1 MPDEILSLAK
11 YLASSRAEFAL
22 SEMNQYLSRKYE
34 EKELY
39 ELLKP
44 HFYDLDL
51 FCGADYKCTKL
62 VKQPLP
68 ADETVIRELEAQF
81 KNPQL
86 PARVEKLIGSY
97 IERACGKNWDTGE
110 TAQLIRDN
118 IVKQKEEYWTAGGG
132 SQYPKI
138 RIISYLLYHFPVY
151 FCQYQYLLL
160 ELLQKGL
167 LFNKMRILDVG
178 SGPGTITLGTMDFFL
193 KLLESYSKNGMDV
206 KLNIR
211 FDSIEQAQE
220 NIDCYKDLTSGYLSG
235 FPPGNAGIII
245 NEPVHASVSAIEPAR
260 VPEEADLIIFS
271 NVLAEMKLAPARRAD
286 AVERLASLS
295 KNPTVIIIEPADL
308 DNSKALRVTQH
319 ALIKKGFTVY
329 SPCTFIWGTGCS
341 GDNCWSFREPGN
353 IQAPGFME
361 RIARTGESYRYLNT
375 DMKFSYAILRK
386 DGLTLRSYQA
396 KGKFMRLSN
405 LKKHIGKRINV
416 AASVMSGNLGDGE
429 TFVFKVC
436 DGTTSTPCYAVLP
449 AYHISD
455 NNRTLFEAGYGGI
468 VEIYGALVRENK
480 ALSSYNLLIT
490 RNTRVEPVT

>member
-1 MPDEILSLAK
+1 M
-11 YLASSRAEFAL
+11 
-22 SEMNQYLSRKYE
+22 
-34 EKELY
+34 
-39 ELLKP
+39 
-44 HFYDLDL
+44 
-51 FCGADYKCTKL
+51 
-62 VKQPLP
+62 
-68 ADETVIRELEAQF
+68 
-81 KNPQL
+81 
-86 PARVEKLIGSY
+86 
-97 IERACGKNWDTGE
+97 
-110 TAQLIRDN
+110 
-118 IVKQKEEYWTAGGG
+118 
-132 SQYPKI
+132 
-138 RIISYLLYHFPVY
+138 LYHFPVY

-160 ELLQKGL
+160 ELLEKGA

-178 SGPGTITLGTMDFFL
+178 SGPGTITLSTMDFL
-193 KLLESYSKNGMDV
+193 RKLLESYSKNGMDV

-220 NIDCYKDLTSGYLSG
+220 NIDCYKELTSGFLSG
-235 FPPGNAGIII
+235 FQPGNASIII

-260 VPEEADLIIFS
+260 VPEAADLIIFS
-271 NVLAEMKLAPARRAD
+271 NVLAEMNIAPSGRAD
-286 AVERLASLS
+286 VVERLASVS

-308 DNSKALRVTQH
+308 DNSTALRVTQN
-319 ALIKKGFTVY
+319 ALVKKGFTVY
-329 SPCTFIWGTGCS
+329 SPCTFIWGTGCR

-353 IQAPGFME
+353 IHAPGFME
-361 RIARTGESYRYLNT
+361 KIARTGESYRYLNT

-405 LKKHIGKRINV
+405 LKKHVEKRINV
-416 AASVMSGNLGDGE
+416 AASVMSGNLGNEE